1 MTFRSLLNF
10 YAKTT
15 QMYVFFCVSK
25 FQKMGEFAASIE
37 RSKAKSVS
45 ALGGFAPWP
54 SDKGS
59 APGPRWGLR
68 PQTLVIGSRSPCPL
82 CQILNTPLCK
92 GTE

>member
-45 ALGGFAPWP
+45 ALGGFAP
-54 SDKGS
+54 
-59 APGPRWGLR
+59 
-68 PQTLVIGSRSPCPL
+68 
-82 CQILNTPLCK
+82 
-92 GTE
+92 